1 MEFKATLKQYQQQVE
16 QALDLLL
23 PPANTRPAR
32 IHEAMRYS
40 LDAGGKRLR
49 PTLVLLTAELFGSS
63 ADQALPAAVAIECIH
78 TYSLIHD
85 DLPAMDNSELRRGKP
100 TNHIQFDEP
109 TAILAGDALLT
120 YAFEL
125 LAKHYCEDASLATAL
140 VLELAKTSG
149 STQLIGGQMED
160 ILGERSQYSEEQIEF
175 IHLNK
180 TAALLATS
188 FVMGA
193 LVAHASPEQIA
204 VIRDLG
210 TQVGLAFQVT
220 DDLLDATSDSAT
232 IGKTVGQ
239 DAAADKSTF
248 IGIVGLDGAR
258 QRARE
263 LTDRAVE
270 LYQQLPAE
278 SPFLLELIRKLEHR
292 SK

>member
-125 LAKHYCEDASLATAL
+125 LAKHYFEDASLATAL

>member
-160 ILGERSQYSEEQIEF
+160 ILGELSQYSEEQIEF